1 MALWAAR
8 WVAAQS
14 WAPEAAPKQQLRQL
28 EATRLLDTPLP
39 IWCTRLSLAPCTSH
53 ERELNV
59 QSHLRPHAAPH
70 ARVDADAGSPGAP
83 QHSSCPMD
91 TSLPPQRR
99 AQRSNSTAPCHPAAL
114 RSKVVPCDWRLE
126 TPAQHTGT
134 VAMASND
141 TTPSAPTRLPDYV
154 RRRDDAAATT
164 PVPEAPR
171 GFPNETARALRL
183 PRSLANHNHIAYRLL
198 LPKDVC
204 DL

>member
-1 MALWAAR
+1 MAERHAGN
-8 WVAAQS
+8 
-14 WAPEAAPKQQLRQL
+14 EQLRQL

-83 QHSSCPMD
+83 QH
-91 TSLPPQRR
+91 TSLPPPRR

-141 TTPSAPTRLPDYV
+141 TTPSAPTRLPDRRPDYV

-183 PRSLANHNHIAYRLL
+183 PRSLANHNHIAYRSALY
-198 LPKDVC
+198 
-204 DL
+204 